1 MSRVR
6 RHTEAAFETVIEAH
20 LLAHGYV
27 SLSPEGFDQ
36 ERAIF
41 PDTILAFIRH
51 TQPKQWARLESLLG
65 DKTGKQILGDL
76 CKWMDNHGSL
86 ATLRHGF
93 KCYGR
98 TLRAAY
104 FQAAHGLN
112 PELESRYAANRLGL
126 TRQLRYSPRS
136 ENSVDV
142 ALSLNGI
149 PVVTAELKNP
159 LTGQRVEDAR
169 RQYCEDRDPR
179 EPIFDFTRRSLV
191 HFAVDT
197 ESVLMTTRLA
207 GTATRFLPFDRGCD
221 GAAGNPPDPAG
232 RNYRTAY
239 LWEEVLE
246 RDSLLDLFA
255 RFIHLQI
262 DAKRDDRGRK
272 VKTETMI
279 FPRYHQL
286 EAVRTLVDAA
296 RSEGVGNNYLVEH
309 SAGSGKSN
317 TIGWLTHRLASLHD
331 AANTRVFDT
340 VVVVTD
346 RVVLDQQLQ
355 DTIYQFEHKRG
366 VVHRIDKS
374 SRQLAEALD
383 NAVPVIITTLQKF
396 PFVTRRLLEMAE
408 EAGTTGTGTLPTRRC
423 AVIIDEAHSSQG
435 GETAID
441 LKEVLGGEELRERAR
456 KRAAEEGRE
465 DMEEIFRSM
474 AKRGKQPNLSFF
486 AFTATPK
493 HKTFSVFA
501 RDRRPAHRYTMRQA
515 IEEDFILDVLKHY
528 TTYRSYFKLLKAC
541 QDDPNVERKK
551 AALGLA
557 RFMRLHPHN
566 IAQKTEVMVEHF
578 QAATRHKIGGRA
590 KAMVVTGSRL
600 EAVRYKQSFD
610 RYIRR
615 KGYAIKSLVA
625 FSGTVV
631 DHKLPHFTYTE
642 PGMNDGISEKELPER
657 FATQEYQV
665 LLVAEKY
672 QTGFDQP
679 LLHTMYVD
687 KRLAGIQAVQT
698 LSRLN
703 RTHPLKEDAFV
714 LDFVNDSEE
723 IREAFKTYYEGAEMG
738 EEVDPARMYAI
749 NSDLDASGIYLDEE
763 VESFGAVYFR
773 PKRRQSALDHQKMNA
788 ALDPAVSRFEV
799 RRKDEEEEA
808 EDWRG
813 KMYAFLSLY
822 GFLSQVIPY
831 QDSDLE
837 RLYVFLRHLAT
848 KLPRR
853 SSGPAY
859 QFDDEVRLEYYRLQK
874 ISEGSISLRDG
885 EARLL
890 DGPSEVGSG
899 QVRPQPVPL
908 SQLIDIVNERFGTDF
923 NQADQLFFDQIVEAA
938 MTDDGL
944 QQAAMVNPDDKFE
957 LVFKNLLANLF
968 IERMDQNEEIFV
980 RFMNDGPFQRIVTTW
995 MASEAYRRLR
1005 DDAEAGVGV
1014 PEDSHTLPPRL
1025 RIVAPRPEDRYVTCV
1040 PLVPLDA
1047 AAGAFSD
1054 PQHVNDEDF
1063 EWVAV
1068 ETNLRLR
1075 RGVFIARVVGESME
1089 PTIPDGAY
1097 CLFRAPVEGTRQGK
1111 ILLVQM
1117 LDGTDPENG
1126 QRYTVK
1132 RYESVKAGDGT
1143 SWHHTEIRL
1152 RPVNPDY
1159 EPIILTNADEGTL
1172 EVVAEVIEVVG
1183 GGT

>member
-1 MSRVR
+1 MSAAP
-6 RHTEAAFETVIEAH
+6 HSEAAFESVIEAH

-27 SLSPEGFDQ
+27 AVAREGFDR

-41 PDTILAFIRH
+41 PEKALAFIRE
-51 TQPKQWARLESLLG
+51 TQPEQWARLEALLG
-65 DKTGKQILGDL
+65 DKTERQILGDL
-76 CKWMDNHGSL
+76 CKWLDIHGSL

-98 TLRAAY
+98 TFRAAY
-104 FQAAHGLN
+104 FKAAHGLN
-112 PELESRYAANRLGL
+112 PELESRYATNRLGL

-136 ENSVDV
+136 ENSLDV
-142 ALSLNGI
+142 TLSLNGI

-169 RQYCEDRDPR
+169 RQYSEDRDPR
-179 EPIFDFTRRSLV
+179 EPIFEFKRRSLV

-207 GTATRFLPFDRGCD
+207 GATTRFLPFDRGLD

-246 RDSLLDLFA
+246 RDSLLDLLA

-262 DAKRDDRGRK
+262 DTKRDDRGRK

-296 RSEGVGNNYLVEH
+296 RDEGVGNNYLVEH

-317 TIGWLTHRLASLHD
+317 TIGWLAHRLASLHD
-331 AANTRVFDT
+331 TANTRVFDS

-366 VVHRIDKS
+366 VVQRIDKS

-383 NAVPVIITTLQKF
+383 SAVPVIITTLQKF
-396 PFVTRRLLEMAE
+396 PFVTRRLLEMAKE
-408 EAGTTGTGTLPTRRC
+408 RGTTGAGTLPTRRC
-423 AVIIDEAHSSQG
+423 AVIIDEAHSSHG

-441 LKEVLGGEELRERAR
+441 LKGVLGGEDLHERAR
-456 KRAAEEGRE
+456 QQAADERRE
-465 DMEEIFRSM
+465 DLVEVFRSM

-493 HKTFSVFA
+493 HATFALFA
-501 RDRRPAHRYTMRQA
+501 RDRRPSHCYTMRQA
-515 IEEDFILDVLKHY
+515 IEEGFILDVLKHY

-557 RFMRLHPHN
+557 RFMKLHPHN

-578 QAATRHKIGGRA
+578 HSATRHKIGGRA

-610 RYIRR
+610 RYIRS

-631 DHKLPHFTYTE
+631 DDKLPDVAYTE

-657 FATQEYQV
+657 FATKEYQV

-679 LLHTMYVD
+679 LLHTIYVD

-703 RTHPLKEDAFV
+703 RTHPLKEDTFV
-714 LDFVNDSEE
+714 LDFVNDREE

-749 NSDLDASGIYLDEE
+749 KSELDSSGIYLDEE
-763 VESFGAVYFR
+763 VERFGTVYFR

-788 ALDPAVSRFEV
+788 ALDPAVSRFEA
-799 RRKDEEEEA
+799 RRQEEEEEA

-853 SSGPAY
+853 GSGPAY

-885 EARLL
+885 DARSL

-944 QQAAMVNPDDKFE
+944 KQAAMVNPDDKFE
-957 LVFKNLLANLF
+957 LVFKNLLEGLF

-980 RFMNDGPFQRIVTTW
+980 RFMNDGSFQKIVTNW

-1005 DDAEAGVGV
+1005 SAPGGGVAAPDDS
-1014 PEDSHTLPPRL
+1014 PTLPPRL
-1025 RIVAPRPEDRYVTCV
+1025 RIVAPKAADRYVTCV
-1040 PLVPLDA
+1040 PLIPLEA

-1054 PQHVNDEDF
+1054 PQHINDEDF

-1068 ETNLRLR
+1068 DTSHRLR
-1075 RGVFIARVVGESME
+1075 RGVFVARVVGKSME
-1089 PTIPDGAY
+1089 PTVPDGAH
-1097 CLFRAPVEGTRQGK
+1097 CLFRAPVDGTRQGK
-1111 ILLVQM
+1111 MVLVQM
-1117 LDGTDPENG
+1117 RDDTDPESG

-1132 RYESVKAGDGT
+1132 RYESQKVEDES
-1143 SWHHTEIRL
+1143 SWRHTEISL
-1152 RPVNPDY
+1152 KPVNRDY
-1159 EPIILTNADEGTL
+1159 EAIVLIGEDSEPVA
-1172 EVVAEVIEVVG
+1172 VVAEVLEVFEDG
-1183 GGT
+1183 R